1 MSGWG
6 LDLGGG
12 WRCPKGLSSQLV
24 AYDEEMVPWLEELA
38 KTASAVFPNVLDQ
51 ADPQRQNTL
60 LPRAAQCFH
69 RRRRYS
75 SRFLCQVVKD
85 VYGFTESS
93 YLYGHVSTA
102 IVSRLRLPPVG
113 LEQSPHPSYGDFTYE
128 IYLQTLCM
136 NMFPYGHKFE
146 KDRLVQ
152 KLSCETGWNL
162 DSAENEL
169 HCFFYDLVRWGAVTN
184 EAANSR
190 ISDADEAV
198 AWQWNIS
205 RLEHQFLGSKSAEMV
220 GIAFTSHT
228 LKLLAAA
235 STTNHGKQPSK
246 TPRRLALHHND
257 PHLPSLLQN
266 VDLSLT
272 RSLAVFGGVVSR
284 SVPLDRFLNLVVLDV
299 EGWEN
304 FGDEDLLQI
313 SRSKMFFMVYLSFRS
328 TRVSKLPPEIKELC
342 NLAVL
347 DAMIEWFKSDETA
360 TRLPH
365 DIRHLLKLRTLTTVD
380 LREQPISFINAL
392 GDLWC
397 LSVLAITW
405 SFHQSCDSDY
415 CEALLSSIKKWHY
428 LKFLTIH
435 CGLGCS
441 MEFLGSLSSPPRW
454 LEKFKA
460 TTGRFACVPQWFHG
474 LECLSFVQ
482 ITVCKLEAHDLEIL
496 RDLYSL
502 KCLVLGLDF
511 IPKEAIVIKNEGFRA
526 LQRFSIECP
535 VPWLTFESRAMPM
548 LKYLQLDFHACPTS
562 PASVPMGISNLCS
575 LAEVALW
582 YNVRYANSS
591 SIKSTVKAVRDEVAE
606 CHSATATQ
614 MLRLL
619 VNGIEQDDIQAV
631 DEETQGATGPP
642 TGTSAGV
649 EDAVQEAD
657 EIMEA

>member
-51 ADPQRQNTL
+51 ADPQ
-60 LPRAAQCFH
+60 P
-69 RRRRYS
+69 
-75 SRFLCQVVKD
+75 
-85 VYGFTESS
+85 
-93 YLYGHVSTA
+93 

-113 LEQSPHPSYGDFTYE
+113 LEQSPHPSY
-128 IYLQTLCM
+128 
-136 NMFPYGHKFE
+136 
-146 KDRLVQ
+146 
-152 KLSCETGWNL
+152 
-162 DSAENEL
+162 
-169 HCFFYDLVRWGAVTN
+169 VRWGAVTN

-205 RLEHQFLGSKSAEMV
+205 RLEHQFLGSKSAEM
-220 GIAFTSHT
+220 
-228 LKLLAAA
+228 
-235 STTNHGKQPSK
+235 
-246 TPRRLALHHND
+246 
-257 PHLPSLLQN
+257 
-266 VDLSLT
+266 
-272 RSLAVFGGVVSR
+272 
-284 SVPLDRFLNLVVLDV
+284 
-299 EGWEN
+299 
-304 FGDEDLLQI
+304 
-313 SRSKMFFMVYLSFRS
+313 
-328 TRVSKLPPEIKELC
+328 
-342 NLAVL
+342 
-347 DAMIEWFKSDETA
+347 
-360 TRLPH
+360 
-365 DIRHLLKLRTLTTVD
+365 
-380 LREQPISFINAL
+380 
-392 GDLWC
+392 
-397 LSVLAITW
+397 
-405 SFHQSCDSDY
+405 SCDSDY